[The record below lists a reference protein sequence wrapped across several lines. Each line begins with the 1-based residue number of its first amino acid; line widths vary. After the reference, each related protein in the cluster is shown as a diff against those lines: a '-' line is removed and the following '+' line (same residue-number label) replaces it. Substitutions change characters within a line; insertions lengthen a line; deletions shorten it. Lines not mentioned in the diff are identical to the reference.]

1 MTATQE
7 FTKAFKFQK
16 VAEHDSVQKELDLL
30 ESAEQNLNG
39 NLNNGQLL
47 DTFVQTANKVK
58 SEFTEKFAENW
69 AI

>member
-1 MTATQE
+1 M
-7 FTKAFKFQK
+7 
-16 VAEHDSVQKELDLL
+16 AEHDSVQKELDLL